1 MIITLIIL
9 NINFYFKWFWN
20 FFKINL
26 IFISSRDE
34 RKNDF
39 VSNHTNYANKN
50 LNVMARGKIKGKF
63 IITHKNLKVKFYNY
77 LFYFIFFFILLFLF
91 LLFSI

>member
-1 MIITLIIL
+1 MKSEYYLIS
-9 NINFYFKWFWN
+9 
-20 FFKINL
+20 
-26 IFISSRDE
+26 ISSCDK

-63 IITHKNLKVKFYNY
+63 IITHKNLKVKIYNY
-77 LFYFIFFFILLFLF
+77 LFYFILFFFYYYFQF
-91 LLFSI
+91 N